1 MIIFFAL
8 NVCLMIVTA
17 RTDKA
22 SDKEWFRIR
31 FINTLAI
38 VFQAIL
44 GVVNFIRMLD
54 QLNQE
59 DDERCHKSWIIIS
72 IIL

>member
-1 MIIFFAL
+1 MRLRSACNKLVDYQLQMIIFFAL

-31 FINTLAI
+31 FINSLAI
-38 VFQAIL
+38 VIQAIL
-44 GVVNFIRMLD
+44 GVVVEN
-54 QLNQE
+54 
-59 DDERCHKSWIIIS
+59 HGSW
-72 IIL
+72 